1 MDKMKTNIRQ
11 ISGLFAAA
19 LILLATGCTDENPIE
34 DPTPQSAERLYILND
49 GGYGAN
55 NASLSV
61 LDLKTG
67 SVTAD
72 IFSTAN
78 GSPLG
83 DTANDILVLEDRIA
97 IAVNGSNIIQICDL
111 DGKSIASTEAVPNV
125 RKLVADE
132 QNGFLY
138 ATSYADDGYVAKL
151 SLEDCRLVSKAKVGY
166 EPEGIVLYEGKLFVA
181 NTGGYAH
188 LGGHGYEQTVSVVD
202 AETMEVTGTID
213 TGMKN
218 LYGAFLQNEKYP
230 EYLLVNAAGDY
241 WQSPAGAVI
250 IDCRTCSV
258 VESFDFPATYAATL
272 GDSFFTIGSE
282 YDAASNGYTFHTN
295 RIRVGA
301 EGIVTEPGLAPE
313 GGSADDGIVKA
324 VKEMGSPS
332 GIFIDSD
339 GSVFVAD
346 SGDYV
351 NRGSVHRFGADGSF
365 VGKYAV
371 GVCPGPMARN
381 R

>member
-1 MDKMKTNIRQ
+1 
-11 ISGLFAAA
+11 
-19 LILLATGCTDENPIE
+19 
-34 DPTPQSAERLYILND
+34 
-49 GGYGAN
+49 
-55 NASLSV
+55 
-61 LDLKTG
+61 
-67 SVTAD
+67 
-72 IFSTAN
+72 
-78 GSPLG
+78 
-83 DTANDILVLEDRIA
+83 
-97 IAVNGSNIIQICDL
+97 
-111 DGKSIASTEAVPNV
+111 
-125 RKLVADE
+125 
-132 QNGFLY
+132 
-138 ATSYADDGYVAKL
+138 
-151 SLEDCRLVSKAKVGY
+151 
-166 EPEGIVLYEGKLFVA
+166 
-181 NTGGYAH
+181 
-188 LGGHGYEQTVSVVD
+188 
-202 AETMEVTGTID
+202 MEVTGTID

-241 WQSPAGAVI
+241 WESPAGAVI
-250 IDCRTCSV
+250 IDCKTCSV
-258 VESFDFPATYAATL
+258 MESFDFPATYAATL

-301 EGIVTEPGLAPE
+301 EGISTEPGLAPE
-313 GGSADDGIVKA
+313 GSSADDGIVKA